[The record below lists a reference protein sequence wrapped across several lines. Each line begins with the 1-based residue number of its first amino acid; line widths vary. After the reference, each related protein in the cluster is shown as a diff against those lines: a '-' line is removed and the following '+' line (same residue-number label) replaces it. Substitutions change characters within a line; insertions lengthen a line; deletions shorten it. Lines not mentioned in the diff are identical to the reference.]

1 LVRSGYNDLRLPYFA
16 KNARRL
22 LGLAR
27 VLAVHAVAQLL
38 QRYAGWWPWL
48 VRRSTL
54 AQMPGPQRLQRL
66 LEDLGG
72 SFIKFG
78 QMLALQPDILPIEY
92 CNALFNLLD
101 RIAPFPFAEVE
112 RVFVE
117 ELGRTPA
124 QLFDDIDTTPLSTAS
139 IGQVH
144 VAHLGGRKLAVK
156 VQRPSVDV
164 EFAGDIRLIRFA
176 MRVIRGLRIRSMF
189 WALEPMD
196 EFAAWTVEELDYRRE
211 ARYADRL
218 RRNAADNPVER
229 IPAVLWDLTTRRTLV
244 MEFMPG
250 ITALQYLRDL
260 EAAPVPATGARRRPE
275 FDRDRFARHIIRN
288 FVGDV
293 FRHGVF
299 HADLHPA
306 NLLVLPGEV
315 VGYVD
320 FGITGVLSGYTRRY
334 LVAMTLACTR
344 GDIDTMANE
353 FFRLATSTSASDPAL
368 FRSSLAAAAQEWY
381 ESNGAETV
389 LKKNFTLVM
398 LDMLIICRK
407 AGMLPE
413 RDVVKYI
420 RSAVAADGLITRLS
434 PGFNVARCLE
444 EACQELVMW
453 ELQRRL
459 QSPDAIATVIESSRH
474 LIENGA
480 ARATAVLRRLAEGDV
495 SAVLDITTGVDR
507 DARLRRQTLRLAGV
521 VVALTA
527 LLELTGGP
535 ARLGVNIVTAEAMLA
550 GAALVALLNSIRRL
564 VRV

>member
-1 LVRSGYNDLRLPYFA
+1 MNT
-16 KNARRL
+16 RRL
-22 LGLAR
+22 LHIAR
-27 VLAVHAVAQLL
+27 VLVTHGLAHLVA
-38 QRYAGWWPWL
+38 RYLRRWPWL
-48 VRRSTL
+48 IGRVAL
-54 AQMPGPQRLQRL
+54 ARLPGPERFRRLF
-66 LEDLGG
+66 EDLGG

-78 QMLALQPDILPIEY
+78 QMLALQPDILPLEY

-101 RIAPFPFAEVE
+101 RIAPFPFSDVE

-124 QLFDDIDTTPLSTAS
+124 QLFDEFDTRPLSTAS

-144 VAHLGGRKLAVK
+144 VAQLGGQKLAVK
-156 VQRPSVDV
+156 VQRPSVDI
-164 EFAGDIRLIRFA
+164 EFAGDIRLIHMA
-176 MRVIRGLRIRSMF
+176 MRLIRGLRVSSLF

-218 RRNAADNPVER
+218 RRNAADNPFER
-229 IPAVLWDLTTRRTLV
+229 VPAVFWNLTTRRTLV

-250 ITALQYLRDL
+250 VTALAYLREAEAGNDA
-260 EAAPVPATGARRRPE
+260 EAASKTRGPQ
-275 FDRDRFARHIIRN
+275 FDRDRFARHIIEN

-320 FGITGVLSGYTRRY
+320 FGITGVLSGYSRRH

-344 GDIDTMANE
+344 ADVDGMADA
-353 FFRLATSTSASDPAL
+353 FFGLATSDAESDPAL
-368 FRSSLAAAAQEWY
+368 FRSSLAAASQDWY
-381 ESNGAETV
+381 EGDGSATV

-398 LDMLIICRK
+398 LDMLILCRK
-407 AGMLPE
+407 AGILPE
-413 RDVVKYI
+413 RDVIKYI

-444 EACQELVMW
+444 DACQELVMW
-453 ELQRRL
+453 ELLRTLR
-459 QSPDAIATVIESSRH
+459 SPDVLSTVLESSRH

-480 ARATAVLRRLAEGDV
+480 ARAITVLRRIAEGDV
-495 SAVLDITTGVDR
+495 SADLDITTGIDR

-535 ARLGVNIVTAEAMLA
+535 AQFGVNIVTAEAALA
-550 GAALVALLNSIRRL
+550 GAALIALLMSIRRL

>member
-1 LVRSGYNDLRLPYFA
+1 VKTLAMNI
-16 KNARRL
+16 RRL
-22 LGLAR
+22 LHIAGVLIAHGAAHLVAR
-27 VLAVHAVAQLL
+27 YLH
-38 QRYAGWWPWL
+38 RWPWL
-48 VRRSTL
+48 VGRVAIARL
-54 AQMPGPQRLQRL
+54 PGPERFRRLF
-66 LEDLGG
+66 EDLGG

-78 QMLALQPDILPIEY
+78 QMLALQPDILPLEY

-101 RIAPFPFAEVE
+101 RIPPFPFADVE

-124 QLFDDIDTTPLSTAS
+124 QLFDEFDVEPLSTAS

-144 VAHLGGRKLAVK
+144 VAHRAGQKLAVK

-164 EFAGDIRLIRFA
+164 EFAGDIRLIRLA
-176 MRVIRGLRIRSMF
+176 MRLIRALRLTSLF

-218 RRNAADNPVER
+218 RRNAADNPFER
-229 IPAVLWDLTTRRTLV
+229 VPAVFWDVTTRRTLV

-250 ITALQYLRDL
+250 VTALAYLR
-260 EAAPVPATGARRRPE
+260 EADAGDEPASKPRAAQ
-275 FDRDRFARHIIRN
+275 FDRDRFARHIIEN

-320 FGITGVLSGYTRRY
+320 FGITGVLSGYSRRH

-344 GDIDTMANE
+344 ADVDGMADA
-353 FFRLATSTSASDPAL
+353 FFRLATSDAGSDPAL
-368 FRSSLAAAAQEWY
+368 FRSSLAAASQDWY
-381 ESNGAETV
+381 EGDGAATV

-398 LDMLIICRK
+398 LDMLILCRK
-407 AGMLPE
+407 AGILPE
-413 RDVVKYI
+413 RDVIKYI

-444 EACQELVMW
+444 DACQKLVMW
-453 ELQRRL
+453 ELLRTLR
-459 QSPDAIATVIESSRH
+459 SPDLLSTVLESSRH
-474 LIENGA
+474 LVEDGA
-480 ARATAVLRRLAEGDV
+480 ARAITVLRRIAEGDV
-495 SAVLDITTGVDR
+495 SADLDITTGIDR
-507 DARLRRQTLRLAGV
+507 DVRLRRQTLRLAGV

-527 LLELTGGP
+527 LFELTGGP
-535 ARLGVNIVTAEAMLA
+535 AQFGVNIVTAEAALA
-550 GAALVALLNSIRRL
+550 GAALIALLMSIRRL